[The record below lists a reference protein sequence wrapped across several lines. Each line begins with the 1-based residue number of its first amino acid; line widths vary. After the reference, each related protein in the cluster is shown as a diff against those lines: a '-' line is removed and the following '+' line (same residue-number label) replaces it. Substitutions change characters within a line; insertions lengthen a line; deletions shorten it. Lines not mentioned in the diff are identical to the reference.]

1 MGTDSHVV
9 ADLGIVP
16 LVSVQSSST
25 EQLAHRGVGVGKDL
39 DESGSGKLVE
49 PLVSRL
55 APGDRELTHRLL
67 LR

>member
-1 MGTDSHVV
+1 MIYTQKNI
-9 ADLGIVP
+9 L
-16 LVSVQSSST
+16 LQSSST

-39 DESGSGKLVE
+39 DESGSGELVE

-55 APGDRELTHRLL
+55 APGDLELTHRLF